1 MKDETP
7 SATPE
12 KPPISRYVP
21 GLSAKL
27 LLLTIL
33 FVMLAE
39 VLVFVPSV
47 SNFRRQWLMER
58 LAAAQIASLAAEAA
72 PGGQLPSML
81 RDELLERAQ
90 VKAIAVKRDDSRMLV
105 IEMDMP
111 AEIDASYDLRDAS
124 WLTLIADALMVYV
137 TPEDRVIRVVGDPGF
152 HEGETIEVVMGEA
165 PLKAAMIRYGLDIL
179 GLSILISI
187 ITAALV
193 YLTLDAILVKP
204 MTKLTWN
211 IVRFSQRPEDPTRII
226 APSARRDE
234 IGTAERELSAMQRE
248 LAETLSQKSRL
259 AALGL
264 AVSKIS
270 HDLRNMLSSAQL
282 LSDRL
287 IAIKDP
293 TVQRL
298 VPKLIASLDRA
309 IRLCAQTLNYGQAQ
323 ETPPRRKRFALA
335 PLVAEIGDSLGLP
348 RQRIGWAVEVEP
360 MLEVDADR
368 DQLYRVLSNLTRNAV
383 QALESEGEIEGEIIV
398 AGRREGAVTVD
409 RSGGHRP
416 RGHGEGPRPSVR
428 GVSGKR
434 PQRWNRAWTR
444 HRARARA
451 GPWRADRADRQR
463 RRRHLPR
470 HHPRCGGGVEAGAAA
485 QRLNGGSLGPRPR
498 QPCLCAGDGLGRACL
513 VPASLPRFFCAHALG
528 LRLAFT
534 SRLAFG
540 RSEAPV
546 AQLDRAP
553 DYKSGGRSSNPSGA
567 PSPCSMGASVRQRRR
582 PIAEKMLRPRK
593 GSGYG

>member
-1 MKDETP
+1 VNDKSPET
-7 SATPE
+7 AV
-12 KPPISRYVP
+12 KPPPASRYVP

-90 VKAIAVKRDDSRMLV
+90 VKAIAVKRADARLLI
-105 IEMDMP
+105 IEMDIP
-111 AEIDASYDLRDAS
+111 AEIDAAYDLRGAS

-137 TPEDRVIRVVGDPGF
+137 APEDRVIRVVGEPGMG
-152 HEGETIEVVMGEA
+152 EGEVIDVVMGEA
-165 PLKAAMIRYGLDIL
+165 PLKAAMVRYGLDIL
-179 GLSILISI
+179 ALSILISI

-193 YLTLDAILVKP
+193 YLSLDALLVKP

-211 IVRFSQRPEDPTRII
+211 IVRFSEAPEDPSRII
-226 APSARRDE
+226 EPSHRRDE
-234 IGTAERELSAMQRE
+234 IGTAERELSAMQHE
-248 LAETLSQKSRL
+248 LAETLSQKTRL

-287 IAIKDP
+287 ITIKDP

-309 IRLCAQTLNYGQAQ
+309 IRLCARTLDYGQAQ
-323 ETPPRRKRFALA
+323 ETPPKRKRFPLA

-348 RQRIGWAVEVEP
+348 RQDIDWSVDVDQT
-360 MLEVDADR
+360 LQVDADR
-368 DQLYRVLSNLTRNAV
+368 DQLYRVLSNLCRNAV
-383 QALESEGEIEGEIIV
+383 QALESDGDEMGEIRIS
-398 AGRREGAVTVD
+398 GRREGAVTVIEVAD
-409 RSGGHRP
+409 SGPGVPEKARVHLFEAFQSVARK
-416 RGHGEGPRPSVR
+416 GGSGLGLAIAHELVQAHGGQIALVKNEGGATFR
-428 GVSGKR
+428 VSI
-434 PQRWNRAWTR
+434 PDVVIDLERA
-444 HRARARA
+444 
-451 GPWRADRADRQR
+451 R
-463 RRRHLPR
+463 RRR
-470 HHPRCGGGVEAGAAA
+470 A
-485 QRLNGGSLGPRPR
+485 
-498 QPCLCAGDGLGRACL
+498 
-513 VPASLPRFFCAHALG
+513 
-528 LRLAFT
+528 
-534 SRLAFG
+534 
-540 RSEAPV
+540 
-546 AQLDRAP
+546 
-553 DYKSGGRSSNPSGA
+553 
-567 PSPCSMGASVRQRRR
+567 
-582 PIAEKMLRPRK
+582 
-593 GSGYG
+593 

>member
-1 MKDETP
+1 MVLVKDEA
-7 SATPE
+7 SANASHNGRP
-12 KPPISRYVP
+12 SRYLP

-33 FVMLAE
+33 FIMLAE

-58 LAAAQIASLAAEAA
+58 LAAAQIAALAAEAA
-72 PGGQLPSML
+72 PGGQLPSTL
-81 RDELLERAQ
+81 RDELLERAK
-90 VKAIAVKRDDSRMLV
+90 VKAIAVKHADARVLI

-111 AEIDASYDLRDAS
+111 ADIDASYDLREAS

-137 TPEDRVIRVVGDPGF
+137 APDDRVIRVVGDPGYKQ
-152 HEGETIEVVMGEA
+152 GEFIEVVMDEA

-193 YLTLDAILVKP
+193 YLSLDALLVKP

-226 APSARRDE
+226 EPSARRDE
-234 IGTAERELSAMQRE
+234 IGTAERELSAMQHE
-248 LAETLSQKSRL
+248 LVETLSQKSRL

-287 IAIKDP
+287 ITVKDP

-309 IRLCAQTLNYGQAQ
+309 IRLCARTLDYGQAQ
-323 ETPPRRKRFALA
+323 ETPPRRKRFPLA

-348 RQRIGWAVEVEP
+348 RPNRIDWKVEVDAT
-360 MLEVDADR
+360 LDVDADR
-368 DQLYRVLSNLTRNAV
+368 DQLYRVLSNLCRNAV
-383 QALESEGEIEGEIIV
+383 QALEGEGEGEGMGEIMV
-398 AGRREGAVTVD
+398 LARREGSVTVIEVAD
-409 RSGGHRP
+409 T
-416 RGHGEGPRPSVR
+416 GP
-428 GVSGKR
+428 GVPEK
-434 PQRWNRAWTR
+434 
-444 HRARARA
+444 ARAR
-451 GPWRADRADRQR
+451 
-463 RRRHLPR
+463 LF
-470 HHPRCGGGVEAGAAA
+470 EAFQSVA
-485 QRLNGGSLGPRPR
+485 RKGGS
-498 QPCLCAGDGLGRACL
+498 GLGLAIAAELVQAHGGQITLTKNEGGATFRVTIPDAVVELERA
-513 VPASLPRFFCAHALG
+513 R
-528 LRLAFT
+528 RLSA
-534 SRLAFG
+534 
-540 RSEAPV
+540 
-546 AQLDRAP
+546 
-553 DYKSGGRSSNPSGA
+553 
-567 PSPCSMGASVRQRRR
+567 
-582 PIAEKMLRPRK
+582 
-593 GSGYG
+593 